1 GNTVGPSDAVQM
13 LRRDRTARHYVIGIG
28 HTSAQRET
36 DREKIWRGHMKAD
49 EVACEFEETSEE
61 IILRRRKTAFDH
73 LYLATV
79 TAENA
84 ARN

>member
-1 GNTVGPSDAVQM
+1 
-13 LRRDRTARHYVIGIG
+13 
-28 HTSAQRET
+28 QRET

-73 LYLATV
+73 LSLATV

-84 ARN
+84 ARNNFANNLLLMLYADGYNVQRLDIAGLGYD